1 MDWSKDVRI
10 RYTVRSSVLE
20 DPDTK
25 FYVYRIFI
33 KDYNDNS
40 PKQGSYE
47 ECELKYILIEH
58 DGNLHVVSVEG
69 VTSGEDGYIPSI
81 CTREPVTVL
90 PTPDPN
96 QSSVT
101 QYKPTDEC
109 KKFII
114 QQLDYLNEHDLLSYY
129 AGFAPCNAKNRLMID
144 KISGEDI
151 LRLNQLVVTNIEFSP
166 EQSALDWSRD
176 SEMRTLMSVRKY
188 RMIPIQNITCA
199 AFY

>member
-1 MDWSKDVRI
+1 MRSYFESFIKCTSLRCVDALIDAKGDFSDSKKIVVTSIEFSPEQSAMDWSKDVKM

-69 VTSGEDGYIPSI
+69 VISGEDGYIPSI

-90 PTPDPN
+90 PTPDTN

-109 KKFII
+109 EKFII
-114 QQLDYLNEHDLLSYY
+114 QQFDYLNEHDLLSYY
-129 AGFAPCNAKNRLMID
+129 AGFAPGNAKTV
-144 KISGEDI
+144 S
-151 LRLNQLVVTNIEFSP
+151 
-166 EQSALDWSRD
+166 
-176 SEMRTLMSVRKY
+176 
-188 RMIPIQNITCA
+188 
-199 AFY
+199 